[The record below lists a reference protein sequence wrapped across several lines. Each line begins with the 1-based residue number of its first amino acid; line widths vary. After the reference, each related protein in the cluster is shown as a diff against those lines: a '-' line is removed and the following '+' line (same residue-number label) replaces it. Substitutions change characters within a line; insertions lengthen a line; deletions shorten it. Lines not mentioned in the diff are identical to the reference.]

1 MDSEEDVLDAEIMKA
16 IRNSLKE
23 LNITSPSRPSRPPPG
38 AVAHDEAPADYSDED
53 NCEEQESMVT
63 KASDMERDL
72 QESLKEVL
80 VIKDDDKNES
90 DLTDDDEVSE
100 ATLASCNVKAI
111 ADDRAEDDDEVSE
124 ATLASCNV
132 KAIADDRAE
141 DDQDDRTTVSSS
153 TRLSQKKPKS
163 AISKKQLKEAINAS
177 LADISL
183 AQSSRPITPNIQ
195 ETPNKWPSRG
205 TSPTPPAVVP
215 SIVSKANGLAKEQ
228 RKGMYRPV
236 VIDGCCMGFAY
247 ANHDR
252 FCAEGLRVTYECFKC
267 LGYDDS
273 DIVIIF
279 KHIPQHYKTGRD
291 QAIIDYYHQLGVL
304 HYCPS
309 RYAGDVLIKSNDDL
323 FLLKT
328 ATELEGVVLSTD
340 RFRDYWDL
348 YPEYQTVIMNR
359 LIQPTFIK
367 DQLILPLDPLG
378 DQGPELD
385 QVLRF
390 TE

>member
-53 NCEEQESMVT
+53 NEEQESMVT

-111 ADDRAEDDDEVSE
+111 ADDRAEDD
-124 ATLASCNV
+124 
-132 KAIADDRAE
+132 
-141 DDQDDRTTVSSS
+141 QDDRTTVSSS
-153 TRLSQKKPKS
+153 TLLSQKKPKS

-195 ETPNKWPSRG
+195 ETNIQEINIQEINIQETPTKWPSRG

>member
-38 AVAHDEAPADYSDED
+38 AVAYDEAPADYSDED
-53 NCEEQESMVT
+53 NEEQVSMVT

-111 ADDRAEDDDEVSE
+111 A
-124 ATLASCNV
+124 N
-132 KAIADDRAE
+132 DRAE

-153 TRLSQKKPKS
+153 TLLSQKKPKS
-163 AISKKQLKEAINAS
+163 TISKKQLKEAINAS
-177 LADISL
+177 LADISV
-183 AQSSRPITPNIQ
+183 AQMSRPITPNIQ
-195 ETPNKWPSRG
+195 ETPTKWPSRG